1 MSEKKVTLFGNKTL
15 GPYKLSEI
23 FDPDVDPSSPESS
36 GKIVPAVKSLV
47 IDDSVGGRNR
57 LWVVTSVDQ
66 DTFKATLSPAS
77 VSAGIDEERIVGYGN
92 DIYMLYYIPDTK
104 KIIVDNKLTFFGNQG
119 VKYQITK
126 TEANGTVTVLS
137 KYDEDMNPVDTID
150 LEMHGGSESYVK
162 KCPPCYT
169 DAVLSQGSLASLM
182 ILNSDNLVVAQVQV
196 VVKNA
201 SGVLEST
208 KNPVTDLTV
217 SPNQEHE
224 GYAVLLKG
232 QDPNTLRFTVKVKY
246 DDNTEDEIITQKT
259 VTEIQQGGEV
269 YIYGADQMESSRS
282 GAVFS
287 LLFKKYLPTYDY
299 TTNHVSCLKNVK
311 VVMPENPYGISKVSP
326 IPIWSSTLSRW
337 NLKLLMYYYDL
348 NKDPE
353 YVGSEP
359 EGYDGTLF
367 DVEQVL
373 TVSTT
378 HQNPYNET
386 ESYIQKFSITFNTP
400 RKLKFN
406 NLDYTFNG
414 GAGALRRWINIS
426 GGTTKTILFD
436 GVWKHMEGNTE
447 THTGTNTGNP
457 WNATW
462 SPTVTCSITDELKA
476 YGNVNWLIS
485 DYPNTSDI
493 MYGNDEDPYDRPR
506 IMYGSSGYVI
516 PEGIFGSTID
526 GVGKFLNDFY
536 RNAMPP
542 KRVYEAF
549 ARMPT
554 HFRMRDVDSLSV
566 IQNSSSVSIV
576 ALEDWNDPLPFPSNA
591 TYSGKTVIVEFLE
604 HVSGTTYKK
613 LYGMPVEI
621 VSM

>member
-47 IDDSVGGRNR
+47 IDDSIGGRNR
-57 LWVVTSVDQ
+57 LWIVTNVDQ
-66 DTFKATLSPAS
+66 DTFKATMSPATI
-77 VSAGIDEERIVGYGN
+77 VSGADDERIVGYGN

-104 KIIVDNKLTFFGNQG
+104 KLIVDNKLTFFGNQG

-126 TEANGTVTVLS
+126 TESNGTVTVLS

-169 DAVLSQGSLASLM
+169 NAVLSQGSLVSVR
-182 ILNSDNLVVAQVQV
+182 ILNSDNLVVAQVQL

-208 KNPVTDLTV
+208 KNPVTGLIV
-217 SPNQEHE
+217 SPNQEQD
-224 GYAVLLKG
+224 GDIVLLKG

-246 DDNTEDEIITQKT
+246 DDNSEDEIVTQKT
-259 VTEIQQGGEV
+259 VTEIQQEGDI
-269 YIYGADQMESSRS
+269 YIYGADQMESGSS

-299 TTNHVSCLKNVK
+299 TTNHVSCLKKVK
-311 VVMPENPYGISKVSP
+311 VVMPENPYGISKISP
-326 IPIWSSTLSRW
+326 IPVWSSTQSKW
-337 NLKLLMYYYDL
+337 TVKLLAYYYDI

-353 YVGSEP
+353 YISTTL
-359 EGYDGTLF
+359 EGYDGALF
-367 DVEQVL
+367 DNEQ
-373 TVSTT
+373 TFTINTT

-414 GAGALRRWINIS
+414 GAGVLRRWINIS

-436 GVWKHMEGNTE
+436 GVWKHMEGSAE

-462 SPTVTCSITDELKA
+462 SPTVTCSITDALKA

-485 DYPNTSDI
+485 DYPNTSGI

-526 GVGKFLNDFY
+526 GIGKFLNDFY

-566 IQNSSSVSIV
+566 IQDSSSVSIV
-576 ALEDWNDPLPFPSNA
+576 DLEDWGDPLPFPSNA
-591 TYSGKTVIVEFLE
+591 TYNNKTVIVEFLE

-613 LYGMPVEI
+613 LYGVPVEI
-621 VSM
+621 VSV

>member
-436 GVWKHMEGNTE
+436 GVWKHMEGSTE

-462 SPTVTCSITDELKA
+462 SPTATCSIADELKA